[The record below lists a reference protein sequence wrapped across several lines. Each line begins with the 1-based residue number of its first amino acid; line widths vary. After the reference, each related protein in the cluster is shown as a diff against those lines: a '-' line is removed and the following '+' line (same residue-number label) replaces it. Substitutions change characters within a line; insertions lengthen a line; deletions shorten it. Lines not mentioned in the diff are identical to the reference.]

1 MDATDERIRRC
12 EEALEGLI
20 RMYRIYWLFR
30 DNLGF
35 DKMKAEGPKEAER
48 DANGPLC
55 NGASKAAAEN
65 AMRFHFVRCLYDFT
79 CRSG

>member
-35 DKMKAEGPKEAER
+35 DKMKAQKKQKGTLTAP
-48 DANGPLC
+48 
-55 NGASKAAAEN
+55 
-65 AMRFHFVRCLYDFT
+65 FVTVHQKQRQKMQ
-79 CRSG
+79 